1 MKNTFKGFHNV
12 PQDQLEQLWKN
23 DKTLFIFDA
32 NVLLNLYGYAKQ
44 TRDDFFKILES
55 INEKVWIPY
64 HAGLEYQNRRLAII
78 RKEKAVFNEIEKHL
92 VKIENVFIN
101 DFTQLALQRR
111 FPKLSENTEK
121 LKKDISKNISNYRKS
136 VSHWD
141 GEQPCV
147 RSHDEIREELNDLF
161 ENKVGEKP
169 VDQEWLNNLY
179 KEGAERFKNKVPP
192 GFKDADKANKN
203 NNTHFFYDG
212 LNYERQ
218 YGDLIVWKQIIEKA
232 KDDNVKNIIFITDDA
247 KDDWWY
253 TIDSNG
259 KKNVGPLAQLQAE
272 IYSES
277 KIKSYQ
283 MYSTSSFMKDGES
296 FMAVDVEESSIADA
310 KTSHSYTVNV
320 DKLKTT
326 LRPKDYSFLYG
337 DGDIH
342 TNPRDRLREAFSP
355 KKIASWSEIESL
367 WHKNQKE
374 SSDNELN
381 RTQLLKILSILNK
394 DKTKNTEI
402 ESKLWHEIMDEKVA
416 RTHKKNDDNDDDD
429 DDDDF
434 EFELDY

>member
-23 DKTLFIFDA
+23 DKTLFVFDA

-64 HAGLEYQNRRLAII
+64 HAGLEYQNRRLAVI
-78 RKEKAVFNEIEKHL
+78 RNEKTVFNEIEDYL
-92 VKIENVFIN
+92 VKIEKVFTN
-101 DFTQLALQRR
+101 DFTKLALQRR

-141 GEQPCV
+141 SEQPCV
-147 RSHDEIREELNDLF
+147 RSHDEIRERLNDLF

-169 VDQEWLNNLY
+169 VNQEWLNNLY
-179 KEGAERFKNKVPP
+179 NEGAERFKNKVPP
-192 GFKDADKANKN
+192 GFKDTDKANKD

-232 KDDNVKNIIFITDDA
+232 KGDNVENIIFITDDA

-253 TIDSNG
+253 TINSNG

-277 KIKSYQ
+277 KISSFQ

-296 FMAVDVEESSIADA
+296 FMAVEVEDSSIEDASTPHSEVIEIAMPKWYLDAEKFKYEDCNLINNKISISNLRNYIKSQDLELRTNRFDDHIISDYLKNIKQVEENEERKRNTIE
-310 KTSHSYTVNV
+310 
-320 DKLKTT
+320 KLLSNFDENEEYKRNIIEKLLSNFDET
-326 LRPKDYSFLYG
+326 
-337 DGDIH
+337 DG
-342 TNPRDRLREAFSP
+342 
-355 KKIASWSEIESL
+355 
-367 WHKNQKE
+367 KN
-374 SSDNELN
+374 
-381 RTQLLKILSILNK
+381 
-394 DKTKNTEI
+394 
-402 ESKLWHEIMDEKVA
+402 
-416 RTHKKNDDNDDDD
+416 KNDDSD
-429 DDDDF
+429 
-434 EFELDY
+434 

>member
-78 RKEKAVFNEIEKHL
+78 RKEKAVFNEIEKYL

-147 RSHDEIREELNDLF
+147 RSHDEIREKLNDLF

-179 KEGAERFKNKVPP
+179 NEGAERFKNKVPP

-232 KDDNVKNIIFITDDA
+232 KGDNVENIIFITDDA

-277 KIKSYQ
+277 KIGSFQ

-310 KTSHSYTVNV
+310 KISHTILP
-320 DKLKTT
+320 LKY
-326 LRPKDYSFLYG
+326 KY
-337 DGDIH
+337 
-342 TNPRDRLREAFSP
+342 
-355 KKIASWSEIESL
+355 
-367 WHKNQKE
+367 HKNTNDLISNIWKTYQTDHISP
-374 SSDNELN
+374 SSKTKDLDWKTLSGSNFH
-381 RTQLLKILSILNK
+381 SILNSSAQK
-394 DKTKNTEI
+394 QNLSNLIEVRINEI
-402 ESKLWHEIMDEKVA
+402 NKSIEKMQNPYYASECDETIKELELLKESLMRIDSA
-416 RTHKKNDDNDDDD
+416 DDDD
-429 DDDDF
+429 DDDD
-434 EFELDY
+434 EIDPYSLAY